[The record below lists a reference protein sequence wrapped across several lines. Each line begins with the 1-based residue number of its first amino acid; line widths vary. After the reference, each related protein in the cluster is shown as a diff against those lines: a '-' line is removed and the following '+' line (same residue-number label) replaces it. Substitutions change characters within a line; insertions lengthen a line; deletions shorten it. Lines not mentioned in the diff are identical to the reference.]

1 MIFSLTTILTMLL
14 GLNGVISIAAYAPQI
29 YKLVISTGRSEAISI
44 ASWLLWLWTNTV
56 AVLFA
61 VFVVKNPT
69 LIIVD
74 SIGLL
79 GVIAVLA
86 LTLWN
91 RHYRFA
97 NLPQG
102 VSSTAAATYHL
113 KQTA

>member
-1 MIFSLTTILTMLL
+1 MELSLTTLLTMLL
-14 GLNGVISIAAYAPQI
+14 GLNGAISIAAYAPQI

-56 AVLFA
+56 SVLYA
-61 VFVVKNPT
+61 TFVLKNLP
-69 LIIVD
+69 LMIVD

-79 GVIAVLA
+79 GVVVVLA

-91 RHYRFA
+91 RHYRFV